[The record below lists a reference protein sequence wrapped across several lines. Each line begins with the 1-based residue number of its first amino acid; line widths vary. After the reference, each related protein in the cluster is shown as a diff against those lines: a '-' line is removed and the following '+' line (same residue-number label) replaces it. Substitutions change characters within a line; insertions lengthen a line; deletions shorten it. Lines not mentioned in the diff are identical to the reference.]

1 MINLMPPEL
10 KNQITYAR
18 RNTKLRRYALAIVV
32 GIAGIAAVVF
42 AGQLYIDQSID
53 AYQKQVEQSRSI
65 LAPQKLH
72 ETQKHAQDISNSLK
86 LVLQVLAREVLFS
99 KLLQQVGAAMPAG
112 SALQSLSISGVQGGI
127 DLQAVAADYQTAT
140 QVQVNMQDPRN
151 KNFEKADLVSVNCNS
166 DNVVDPRYP
175 CQVSIRAL
183 FASNNPF
190 TFVQTKTTGTKQ

>member
-65 LAPQKLH
+65 LAAQKLD
-72 ETQKHAQDISNSLK
+72 ETQKHVQDISNSLK

-151 KNFEKADLVSVNCNS
+151 KIFEKADLVSVNCNS